1 VVVDAESGAIVGISS
16 LFCETRRFERKVS
29 SNCVV
34 VVVSFRFFF
43 CGSRNSHTSEG
54 VRTKHMPTHP
64 FLLFPYTQ
72 KRKRRRQKK
81 KTKKKNTRRRE
92 TSPFDDRRIDRRHV
106 GTTAF
111 IPEAK
116 RRRRRAPASKRAR
129 CWADDDDDD
138 DDDDDG
144 FRRGDAKKSSSSSG
158 AGWSFAVSFAS
169 FSVKNESERGVARKP
184 NEVEGTRDARADIDE
199 HRDER
204 DENDDELDEI
214 ARGAV
219 SAWTRAIDDRSAP
232 SAQKKRPPT
241 PFWTN
246 DNFVFF
252 FVRNRT
258 ATTTIISKARTN
270 ENYNRATRKK
280 WKTNGATNSPKD
292 QTERTA
298 GVGEAA
304 DDCGATKTRPTSIH
318 SRRTFVDESAIS
330 VDFKGNVKKGDD
342 DDDDDDNDEI
352 DSIWTSKWCRKA
364 ATGNDSDKRG
374 QVGKTVEEEN

>member
-1 VVVDAESGAIVGISS
+1 MALSS
-16 LFCETRRFERKVS
+16 ASRRFSARRGALKGR
-29 SNCVV
+29 
-34 VVVSFRFFF
+34 FRQTVLLYLFAFFF
-43 CGSRNSHTSEG
+43 V
-54 VRTKHMPTHP
+54 VRGTVIQVKEFAQSICPPTH
-64 FLLFPYTQ
+64 FIIPYP
-72 KRKRRRQKK
+72 KEKKK
-81 KTKKKNTRRRE
+81 KTKKENEKKNTRRR
-92 TSPFDDRRIDRRHV
+92 
-106 GTTAF
+106 
-111 IPEAK
+111 
-116 RRRRRAPASKRAR
+116 
-129 CWADDDDDD
+129 
-138 DDDDDG
+138 
-144 FRRGDAKKSSSSSG
+144 KKSSSSSG

-342 DDDDDDNDEI
+342 DDDDDGNDEI

>member
-1 VVVDAESGAIVGISS
+1 MH
-16 LFCETRRFERKVS
+16 
-29 SNCVV
+29 
-34 VVVSFRFFF
+34 
-43 CGSRNSHTSEG
+43 SHSEG
-54 VRTKHMPTHP
+54 VRTQHAHP
-64 FLLFPYTQ
+64 LLYSS
-72 KRKRRRQKK
+72 KKKKKKK
-81 KTKKKNTRRRE
+81 KTKKETKKNTRE
-92 TSPFDDRRIDRRHV
+92 TSPFDDHHIDRRHV

-129 CWADDDDDD
+129 CWG
-138 DDDDDG
+138 DDDDG
-144 FRRGDAKKSSSSSG
+144 FRRGDAKKSPSSSG

-169 FSVKNESERGVARKP
+169 FSVKNESERGVARKS
-184 NEVEGTRDARADIDE
+184 NEVEGTRDARADVDE

-246 DNFVFF
+246 DNSVVFFF

-270 ENYNRATRKK
+270 ENYNRATHKK

-342 DDDDDDNDEI
+342 DDDDDGNDEI

-364 ATGNDSDKRG
+364 TTGNDSDKRG